1 MIAVLSGK
9 RTSGSTW
16 VEVERRSPQMAFEPT
31 IIKCV
36 NSPIHASRG
45 HAGAAIL
52 VEFVELITAPF
63 EMFYEL

>member
-1 MIAVLSGK
+1 M
-9 RTSGSTW
+9 TW
-16 VEVERRSPQMAFEPT
+16 SDAYPEFTV
-31 IIKCV
+31 I
-36 NSPIHASRG
+36 IHASRG